1 MSETLKLEQT
11 TFHLGV
17 FRFSV
22 LDQQPTVTR
31 VPDKQLQTTSHG
43 RQPPLPACC
52 SSRSRWSQQTH
63 LITLHL

>member
-1 MSETLKLEQT
+1 MTEMPELELT

-17 FRFSV
+17 SRFSV

-43 RQPPLPACC
+43 RQPPLPAAAAL
-52 SSRSRWSQQTH
+52 RADGPNKHT
-63 LITLHL
+63 